1 MNIRGWERPIPAL
14 MGLTADQGLPRQEE
28 KCREQGRVNNTVP
41 SMTEG
46 LGWCPTAKSRT
57 KCNGLRTTINLSRSL
72 SFQARPGPTFFF
84 TFSLPPL
91 GWPFFSAWK
100 PPPGL
105 GTQASHKLTSVQL
118 LLTFPPLQAFFSGSS
133 QRDPQV
139 MLPYFPST
147 SHSNV
152 VPPFHHT

>member
-1 MNIRGWERPIPAL
+1 M
-14 MGLTADQGLPRQEE
+14 QGT
-28 KCREQGRVNNTVP
+28 GRVNNTVP
-41 SMTEG
+41 SMTQG

-57 KCNGLRTTINLSRSL
+57 KCNGLRTTVNLSRSL
-72 SFQARPGPTFFF
+72 SFHARPGPTFFF

-118 LLTFPPLQAFFSGSS
+118 LLTFPPPPPGFLFRLQPKRPSS
-133 QRDPQV
+133 DAPILSQH
-139 MLPYFPST
+139 LT
-147 SHSNV
+147 
-152 VPPFHHT
+152 